1 MKVISHQF
9 RYETFADV
17 GVTPRYVINLKIQQ
31 HLFLEVGSMGVIR
44 VFSTCFVKCWP
55 KACT

>member
-17 GVTPRYVINLKIQQ
+17 GVTPRYVIILKIQQ

-44 VFSTCFVKCWP
+44 VFSTCFVKC
-55 KACT
+55 